1 MDQAKIEELK
11 ALRERAR
18 LGGGPDRIASQ
29 HKAGKL
35 TAWERLELLLDPGS
49 FVELGRFVRHRA
61 TEFGM
66 AERAAYGDG
75 VVAGLGEVGG
85 RRVAVYAQDFTFMG
99 GSVGEMHARKIAALI
114 EMAMK
119 LGIPVIGLN
128 DSGGARI
135 QEGVDA
141 LKGYGEIFYANVL
154 ASGVVPQIV
163 AIMGPCAGGAVY
175 SPALADFV
183 IMVRKTSYMFITGP
197 KVVKAATGEDVTF
210 EELGGA
216 DVHASKSGVAHFV
229 VDNDREALD
238 LIKRLLSYLPSNNVE
253 DPPYVETGDDP
264 YREDEALNGIVP
276 DDPEEPYDVKEVI
289 YRVFDRGSFLEVHEH
304 FAPNAVVG
312 FARLGGYVVG
322 VVANQPAH
330 MAGALDIN
338 SSDKI
343 ARFVE
348 FCDAFNI
355 PIVTLV
361 DVPGF
366 LPGTVQEH
374 GGVIRHGAKIIYAY
388 ASSTVPKITVILRK
402 AYGGAYIALG
412 SKHLGAD
419 VAFAWPSAEIAVMG
433 PEGAVEVIY
442 RDAIA
447 AAKPEEREELVR
459 KFVKEYREKV
469 TTPYF
474 AAGRGYVDDVI
485 VPSET
490 RKVLFQTLS
499 FLLSKRERKPNP
511 PKKHGVPP
519 V

>member
-1 MDQAKIEELK
+1 MGKIEELR

-18 LGGGPDRIASQ
+18 LGGGPERIASQ
-29 HKAGKL
+29 HKAGKQ
-35 TAWERLELLLDPGS
+35 TAWERLELLLDKGS
-49 FVELGRFVRHRA
+49 FIELGRFVKHRA

-66 AERAAYGDG
+66 TEKVAYGDG
-75 VVAGLGEVGG
+75 VVTGLGEIGG
-85 RRVAVYAQDFTFMG
+85 RKVAVYAQDFTFMG
-99 GSVGEMHARKIAALI
+99 GSVGEMHAQKIASLI
-114 EMAMK
+114 ELAVK
-119 LGIPVIGLN
+119 LGVPVIGLN

-135 QEGVDA
+135 QEGVDS
-141 LKGYGEIFYANVL
+141 LKGYGEIFYRNVL

-175 SPALADFV
+175 SPALADFIV
-183 IMVRKTSYMFITGP
+183 MVRKTSYMFITGP

-216 DVHASKSGVAHFV
+216 DVHATRSGVAHFV
-229 VDNDREALD
+229 VNNDQEALN
-238 LIKRLLSYLPSNNVE
+238 LIKKLLSYLPSNNVE
-253 DPPYVETGDDP
+253 DPPFVDTGDDP
-264 YREDEALNGIVP
+264 YREDEALNSIVP
-276 DDPEEPYDVKEVI
+276 DDPEEPYDVKEI
-289 YRVFDRGSFLEVHEH
+289 IDRVFDRGTFFEVHEH

-322 VVANQPAH
+322 VVANQPAF

-355 PIVTLV
+355 PVITFE

-419 VAFAWPSAEIAVMG
+419 AVYAWPTAEIAVMG

-442 RDAIA
+442 RDALE
-447 AAKPEEREELVR
+447 AAKPNEREELVR
-459 KFVKEYREKV
+459 KFAREYREKIA
-469 TTPYF
+469 TPYF

-485 VPSET
+485 MPSET
-490 RKVLFQTLS
+490 RKVVYQTLS
-499 FLLSKRERKPNP
+499 FLMTKRERKPHP
-511 PKKHGVPP
+511 PKKRGLPP

>member
-1 MDQAKIEELK
+1 MPADRFEELQR
-11 ALRERAR
+11 LRELAK
-18 LGGGPDRIASQ
+18 LGGGAERIAAQ

-35 TAWERLELLLDPGS
+35 TAWERIELLLDKGS
-49 FVELGRFVRHRA
+49 FVELGRFVKHRA

-66 AERAAYGDG
+66 SERVAYGDG
-75 VVAGLGEVGG
+75 VVTGIGEVEG
-85 RRVAVYAQDFTFMG
+85 RKVAVYAQDFTFMG
-99 GSVGEMHARKIAALI
+99 GSVGEMHALKIAALI

-119 LGIPVIGLN
+119 LGVPIVGLN

-135 QEGVDA
+135 QEGVDS
-141 LKGYGEIFYANVL
+141 LKGYGEIFYRNVL

-175 SPALADFV
+175 SPALADFIV
-183 IMVRKTSYMFITGP
+183 MVRKTSYMFITGP

-210 EELGGA
+210 EELGGP
-216 DVHASKSGVAHFV
+216 DVHATKSGVAHFV
-229 VDNDREALD
+229 VDSDEEAIR

-253 DPPYVETGDDP
+253 DPPFVDTSDDP
-264 YREDEALNGIVP
+264 YREDETLNSIVP
-276 DDPEEPYDVKEVI
+276 DDPEEPYDVKEI
-289 YRVFDRGSFLEVHEH
+289 ISTVFDRGTFLEVHEH

-312 FARLGGYVVG
+312 FARLAGHVVG
-322 VVANQPAH
+322 VVANQPAF

-343 ARFVE
+343 ARFVM

-355 PIVTLV
+355 PIITLM

-388 ASSTVPKITVILRK
+388 ASSTVPKITVIMRK

-419 VAFAWPSAEIAVMG
+419 VVYAWPTAEIAVMG
-433 PEGAVEVIY
+433 PEGAVEIIY

-447 AAKPEEREELVR
+447 AAKPEERDELVR
-459 KFVKEYREKV
+459 NFVREYRRKV

-485 VPSET
+485 MPSET
-490 RKVLFQTLS
+490 RRVLAQTLNY
-499 FLLSKRERKPNP
+499 LLSKRERKPSP
-511 PKKHGVPP
+511 PKKHGIPP

>member
-1 MDQAKIEELK
+1 MGKIEELR

-18 LGGGPDRIASQ
+18 LGGGPERIASQ

-35 TAWERLELLLDPGS
+35 TAWERLELLLDKGS
-49 FVELGRFVRHRA
+49 FIELGRFVKHRA

-66 AERAAYGDG
+66 TEKVAYGDG
-75 VVAGLGEVGG
+75 VVTGLGEIGG
-85 RRVAVYAQDFTFMG
+85 RKVAVYAQDFTFMG
-99 GSVGEMHARKIAALI
+99 GSVGEMHAQKIASLI
-114 EMAMK
+114 ELAVK
-119 LGIPVIGLN
+119 LGVPVIGLN

-135 QEGVDA
+135 QEGVDS
-141 LKGYGEIFYANVL
+141 LKGYGEIFYRNVL

-175 SPALADFV
+175 SPALADFIV
-183 IMVRKTSYMFITGP
+183 MVRKTSYMFITGP

-216 DVHASKSGVAHFV
+216 DVHATRSGVAHFV
-229 VDNDREALD
+229 VNNDQEALN
-238 LIKRLLSYLPSNNVE
+238 LIKKLLSYLPSNNVE
-253 DPPYVETGDDP
+253 DPPFVDTGDDP
-264 YREDEALNGIVP
+264 YREDEALNSIVP
-276 DDPEEPYDVKEVI
+276 DDPEEPYDVKEI
-289 YRVFDRGSFLEVHEH
+289 IDRVFDRGTFFEVHEH

-322 VVANQPAH
+322 VVANQPAF

-355 PIVTLV
+355 PVITFE

-419 VAFAWPSAEIAVMG
+419 AVYAWPTAEIAVMG

-442 RDAIA
+442 RDALE
-447 AAKPEEREELVR
+447 AAKPNEREELVR
-459 KFVKEYREKV
+459 KFAREYREKIA
-469 TTPYF
+469 TPYF

-485 VPSET
+485 MPSET
-490 RKVLFQTLS
+490 RKVVYQTLS
-499 FLLSKRERKPNP
+499 FLMTKRERKPHP
-511 PKKHGVPP
+511 PKKRGLPP